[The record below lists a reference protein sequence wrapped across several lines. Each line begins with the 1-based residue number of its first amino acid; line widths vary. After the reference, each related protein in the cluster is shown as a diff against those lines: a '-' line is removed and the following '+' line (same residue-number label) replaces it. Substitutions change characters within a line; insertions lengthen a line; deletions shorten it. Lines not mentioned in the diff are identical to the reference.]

1 LVRRIGTVGTPD
13 KLGVGGTISFATL
26 GAAGST
32 QLCRNAQNQI
42 SSCSSSARYKYNIS
56 SFAAGL
62 ELIRKL
68 RPVSFNWK
76 DGGMA
81 DMGLVAEEVA
91 EIEPLLTSTNDKGE
105 VEGVKY
111 DRVGVVLI
119 NAVKEQQAQID
130 ALKSENAELKAVLVS
145 IKKLLCES
153 KPDTAV
159 CKEQ

>member
-1 LVRRIGTVGTPD
+1 
-13 KLGVGGTISFATL
+13 
-26 GAAGST
+26 
-32 QLCRNAQNQI
+32 
-42 SSCSSSARYKYNIS
+42 
-56 SFAAGL
+56 
-62 ELIRKL
+62 
-68 RPVSFNWK
+68 
-76 DGGMA
+76 MA

-130 ALKSENAELKAVLVS
+130 ALKSENAELKAMLVS

-153 KPDTAV
+153 KTDAAV
-159 CKEQ
+159 CKER